1 MLETCMYCINSI
13 SHFIHQ
19 HFRHNAAPDGSII
32 MCFCYWRRVFNSEC
46 ELKWKTTWDDDI
58 DYCVQ
63 SKVIELMHLNY
74 WIELNSS
81 EIFILLCRFLESS
94 ILTTF
99 IMWVIVWRMIMMN
112 DRHMIFCIMEDV
124 CMSTLKKGKFLLLF
138 ESFNDDEMQNVGFA
152 YTAMV
157 ERSKHQSI
165 LSALTQRMSSLSSI
179 IVLEVWFPY
188 FLLILL

>member
-19 HFRHNAAPDGSII
+19 HFRHNTAPDGSII
-32 MCFCYWRRVFNSEC
+32 MCCCCWRRVFNSKC

-74 WIELNSS
+74 WIELKISQ
-81 EIFILLCRFLESS
+81 IFILLWRFQESS
-94 ILTTF
+94 IFTTF
-99 IMWVIVWRMIMMN
+99 ITRVNVWWMIMLN
-112 DRHMIFCIMEDV
+112 DRHTIFCIMQGE
-124 CMSTLKKGKFLLLF
+124 CMSTLKKGKFLLLL
-138 ESFNDDEMQNVGFA
+138 ECFNDDEMQKCWLWIYCNGWKIKA
-152 YTAMV
+152 
-157 ERSKHQSI
+157 SKHI
-165 LSALTQRMSSLSSI
+165 VDFDAENLSSLSSI

-188 FLLILL
+188 FWILL